1 MSAQPLTFHPNMHG
15 CAIAQRALCE
25 FRGRFGALRVITHVM
40 TAASIGASRG
50 GGYARYLES
59 KTVEPER
66 GDYYLTP
73 DGEMAQAPGR
83 WLADAETLERLG
95 VQAGGPVDG
104 ADFIAL
110 MEGRHPGSGRWLR
123 PEGAGGGRG
132 GGIDV
137 TFSAPKSVSTVWAL
151 GDPWQREQIEQAHA
165 RAVEQTVLYLREQ
178 VPVVRRRYSGQVVEE
193 HAKDVIATEYRHTT
207 ARGVQGAQAP
217 DPQLH
222 SHVVITG
229 AVREDDR
236 IVAVASRPIFRSAR
250 EMGAFYRT
258 ALADELV
265 REGYTIEQG
274 TGKDGRYFEIAG
286 VPHELCQAFSG
297 RSREVARAAE
307 RFRARYGRAPER
319 GELRN
324 LALENRRSKELT
336 TPSDLQRVWTQTARD
351 HGFGPD
357 EAVRL
362 IGASE
367 RPTAERAIEDRVEA
381 KLTEQHA
388 VFQERDL
395 RAIVL
400 EQATGEMAPD
410 QALAVAREMVRD
422 RRVLTLEGGRMTTL
436 AVRAQEQAIER
447 RAAQL
452 AQPAG
457 RDVGHVARD
466 NAAREAA
473 ERIGGPLS
481 PEQHHALA
489 VLTGPERAAVLVGPA
504 GTGKGVVIDA
514 AARAEQYAGRETI
527 GVAVSGSTAERLGAD
542 SPALSGQTLTL
553 DSLVARA
560 NTGAIHVGGDTT
572 VILDEAGMV
581 DHKRLDAL
589 TDLMERSGAKL
600 IAVGDG
606 KQLPSIGPG
615 GMFDRLTRQTP
626 TAELAD
632 IHRTKDPADQRAW
645 QALRAGE
652 PERAMAHYASRGQ
665 LHLSDTRDQAAEHA
679 VQTWAAL
686 TERRNIREVALI
698 ADASNQEI
706 DRLNARAQHL
716 RAQRGELGDHEIAL
730 PGVHYGLREGDLVA
744 FTAQHRPSGQPRI
757 ENGTRGQVSAIHER
771 GASITI
777 DGSQRRV
784 QLAAEHLDSLRL
796 AYAQHVYRQQ
806 GATVERSVV
815 LTGGWQTS
823 KETAYV
829 EATRARHGTTWF
841 IAREDLGAEGQDAA
855 RITRLAQ
862 KMCNSHTKTPSLAHP
877 ELPHHLWGTGF
888 DFARLPPLRLARQLI
903 PPARNLNRTRDHS
916 ADRGR

>member
-1 MSAQPLTFHPNMHG
+1 MLA
-15 CAIAQRALCE
+15 
-25 FRGRFGALRVITHVM
+25 VINRVM

-50 GGYARYLES
+50 GGYARYLEG

-83 WLADAETLERLG
+83 WLADAETLDRLG
-95 VQAGGPVDG
+95 IVAGEPVDG

-110 MEGRHPGSGRWLR
+110 MEGRHPGTGRWLR

-151 GDPWQREQIEQAHA
+151 GDSWQREQIEAAHA
-165 RAVEQTVLYLREQ
+165 RAVEQTILYLREQ
-178 VPVVRRRYSGQVVEE
+178 VPVVRRRHSGQVIEE
-193 HAKDVIATEYRHTT
+193 RAKDVIATEYRHTT
-207 ARGVQGAQAP
+207 ARGVSGAQAP

-222 SHVVITG
+222 SHIVITG

-250 EMGAFYRT
+250 ELGAFYRS

-265 REGYTIEQG
+265 REGYAIEQG
-274 TGKDGRYFEIAG
+274 TGKDGRYFEIVG
-286 VPHELCQAFSG
+286 VPRELCEAFSG
-297 RSREVARAAE
+297 RAHEVARAAE

-324 LALENRRSKELT
+324 LALENRRAKELT
-336 TPSDLQRVWTQTARD
+336 TLSDLQRVWTETSRH

-357 EAVRL
+357 EAVQL

-367 RPTAERAIEDRVEA
+367 RPTADRAIEERVEA
-381 KLTEQHA
+381 KLTEPHA
-388 VFQERDL
+388 VFEERDL
-395 RAIVL
+395 RAVVL
-400 EQATGEMAPD
+400 EQAAGEMTPD
-410 QALAVAREMVRD
+410 QALSVARAMVRD
-422 RRVLTLEGGRMTTL
+422 RRVLTLADGRMTTL

-447 RAAQL
+447 RATQL

-457 RDVGHVARD
+457 RDIGDAARD
-466 NAAREAA
+466 DAIREVA
-473 ERIGGPLS
+473 ERIGGPPS
-481 PEQHHALA
+481 PEQQQALE

-514 AARAEQYAGRETI
+514 AARAEQYVGRETI
-527 GVAVSGSTAERLGAD
+527 GVAVSGSAAERLGAD
-542 SPALSGQTLTL
+542 SPALAGRTLTL
-553 DSLVARA
+553 DALVARA
-560 NTGAIHVGGDTT
+560 KKGTMQIDQNTTI
-572 VILDEAGMV
+572 ILDEAGMV

-589 TDLMERSGAKL
+589 TELVERSRAKL

-615 GMFDRLTRQTP
+615 GMFDRLTDHAP

-632 IHRTKDPADQRAW
+632 IHRTKDPAERRAW

-652 PERAMAHYASRGQ
+652 PELAMAHYASRGQ

-686 TERRNIREVALI
+686 TEGRDIHEVALI

-716 RAQRGELGDHEIAL
+716 RAERGELGRHEIPL
-730 PGVHYGLREGDLVA
+730 PGVHYGLREGDLIA
-744 FTAQHRPSGQPRI
+744 FTAQHHPPKQPRV
-757 ENGTRGQVSAIHER
+757 ENGTRGQVSTIHDQ
-771 GASITI
+771 GVTITL
-777 DGSQRRV
+777 DGSQRKV
-784 QLAAEHLDSLRL
+784 QLASEDLDSLRL

-829 EATRARHGTTWF
+829 EATRARHGTDWF
-841 IAREDLGAEGQDAA
+841 IARDDLGNEGQDPQ
-855 RITRLAQ
+855 RIARLAQ
-862 KMCNSHTKTPSLAHP
+862 RMRCSHTQTPSLAHP
-877 ELPHHLWGTGF
+877 ELPDPEWGSGF
-888 DFARLPPLRLARQLI
+888 RIPIAPSRRGRIPGIARAINRIAQPDRTPE
-903 PPARNLNRTRDHS
+903 RTR
-916 ADRGR
+916 